1 MGYKSKA
8 DAGDGLLV
16 MKGEGRW
23 MASPNTIDAGPKTAY
38 HNTRR
43 VSISI
48 YSAKVQGGNTARL
61 MVMGFG
67 RDETCLV
74 SN

>member
-1 MGYKSKA
+1 
-8 DAGDGLLV
+8 
-16 MKGEGRW
+16 
-23 MASPNTIDAGPKTAY
+23 MASPNTVSDDALKRLAVLLMRGFQIDAGPKTAY